1 MSKKSGNQ
9 EAEEELRAAFR
20 IFDPDKSGY
29 ISGAVLRNIVTT
41 MGDVLTDE
49 EVAEFITD
57 ADTDG
62 SGQINYES
70 NWFFRFRLIRSSGT
84 SLFPFIT

>member
-1 MSKKSGNQ
+1 MSIKSGKYQ
-9 EAEEELRAAFR
+9 VLEEKLRAAFR
-20 IFDPDKSGY
+20 IFDPDESGY

-57 ADTDG
+57 ADTG
-62 SGQINYES
+62 RERTNQ
-70 NWFFRFRLIRSSGT
+70 L
-84 SLFPFIT
+84 